1 VEESELALLQNIL
14 STTSANTQVLSK
26 LESGQNA
33 INNKVD
39 KLEIDVQSLRIGISS
54 TSKNADKALILL
66 EVYEKNLE
74 KIEKQNAHDKE
85 MIYMNYRK
93 EDEALKKDF
102 DEFKKEL
109 PIVIK
114 NAMKTTTLENRNW
127 TMLRFIISIATF
139 TGMAISLITV
149 FKKG

>member
-1 VEESELALLQNIL
+1 MEESELALLQNIL